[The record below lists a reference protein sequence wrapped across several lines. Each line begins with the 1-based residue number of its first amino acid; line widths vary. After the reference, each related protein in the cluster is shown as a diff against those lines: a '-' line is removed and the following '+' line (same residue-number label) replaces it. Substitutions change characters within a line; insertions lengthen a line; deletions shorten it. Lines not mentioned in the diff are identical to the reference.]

1 MHSFEQTD
9 RTKPFPAFLYGTAWK
24 EERTSNCVE
33 RAVAAGFRGI
43 DTANQRRHYFEQG
56 VGEALQAI
64 FLRGE
69 VSRGDLFLQSK
80 FTERR
85 GQDHRLPYDPEAAV
99 AEQVRQSMD
108 SSLEHLGVDY
118 LDSYVL
124 HGPSSPTGWHQR
136 DQDTWKAMESCHAK
150 GKTLFLGISNI
161 SLEQLQA
168 LCTQAEI
175 MPNFVQNRCFART
188 GWDRHVRQFCR
199 ERGIIYQGFSL
210 LTANPDVFQHPDF
223 IAIVKRTGA
232 TPAQVVF
239 RFAIGIG
246 ILPLTGTTD
255 PVHMAE
261 ALASL
266 AVELSA
272 DDLHT
277 IETLIG

>member
-1 MHSFEQTD
+1 MLPFEQTD
-9 RTKPFPAFLYGTAWK
+9 RTKPFPTFLYGTAWK
-24 EERTSNCVE
+24 EEHTSSCVE
-33 RAVAAGFRGI
+33 QAIAAGFRGI

-69 VSRGDLFLQSK
+69 LSRGDLFLQSK

-99 AEQVRQSMD
+99 ADQVQQSLA

-124 HGPSSPTGWHQR
+124 HGPSSPYGWHQLDR
-136 DQDTWKAMESCHAK
+136 DIWKAMENCHAK
-150 GKTLFLGISNI
+150 GKALFLGISNVN
-161 SLEQLQA
+161 LEQLQA
-168 LCTQAEI
+168 LCSQAEI
-175 MPNFVQNRCFART
+175 MPTFVQNRCFART
-188 GWDRHVRQFCR
+188 GWDRQIRQFCR

-210 LTANPDVFQHPDF
+210 LTANPDILQHPDF
-223 IAIVKRTGA
+223 MAIVKRTDA

-239 RFAIGIG
+239 RFTKGIG

-261 ALASL
+261 DLASL
-266 AVELSA
+266 ELDLSA
-272 DDLHT
+272 DDLHC
-277 IETLIG
+277 IETLVG